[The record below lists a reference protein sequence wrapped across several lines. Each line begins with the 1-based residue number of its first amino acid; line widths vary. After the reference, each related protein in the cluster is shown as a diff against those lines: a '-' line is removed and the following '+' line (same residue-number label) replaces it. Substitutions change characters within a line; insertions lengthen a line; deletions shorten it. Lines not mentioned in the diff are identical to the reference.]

1 MTPVE
6 RAAFL
11 AQEIM
16 RLLRLPNWD
25 AHIFHIASL
34 KAEFKEL
41 IAEHKLTPEQIHS
54 CIKTTENSN

>member
-1 MTPVE
+1 MTPAE

-16 RLLRLPNWD
+16 RLLELPNWD
-25 AHIFHIASL
+25 AYLFQLSTL

-54 CIKTTENSN
+54 CIKTTENTQ